1 MNIFCC
7 VVSSRTR
14 ARRAGRSQ
22 DSAQPSPTEVEV
34 IEASLLD
41 VNYTSCYAPRARAGE
56 RPNRCAMAYKFAPY
70 LDMARASGEKSERRL
85 RGAKAGVCGDRQCEK
100 GRRTV
105 EMREG
110 AKNKN
115 KGAKRRKKRQANTGT
130 RQTACVRGG
139 RDKGREKVGHVARAG
154 GAAKSGTGL
163 RAARPHNWTKQSVP
177 HRGQQRSLGTFCLVI
192 SRGPARSPR
201 GGTAHPLPRRR
212 SDKSAAQYLQRGAMR
227 SPLEG
232 NSICLLSSR
241 RRPVRGERRPPPA
254 VRPASAPQR
263 CCLRV
268 RPVRIRVASSDG

>member
-41 VNYTSCYAPRARAGE
+41 VNYTSCYAPRARAGG
-56 RPNRCAMAYKFAPY
+56 RANRRAKACKFAPY
-70 LDMARASGEKSERRL
+70 LDMARASDEKSKRRL
-85 RGAKAGVCGDRQCEK
+85 RRAKAGGLWRQA
-100 GRRTV
+100 
-105 EMREG
+105 MREG
-110 AKNKN
+110 TKNEN
-115 KGAKRRKKRQANTGT
+115 KGAE
-130 RQTACVRGG
+130 GG
-139 RDKGREKVGHVARAG
+139 RRGKQTQARVRQPVCAAGETRGEKRWGHVARTG
-154 GAAKSGTGL
+154 GAAKSGTRL

-254 VRPASAPQR
+254 VRRRPASAPQR